1 MGWLEES
8 KNYLNSTNEKNIE
21 NQILQ
26 SKEQIDKQ
34 NKEDYVNLFLSDEQI
49 KEELKEQLGKE
60 TTDEQLQQYLEENY
74 DSFIPE
80 QYVVRGAKL
89 FCSCGSHERKLNVF
103 KDHAVYTE
111 GFPMVHELDKE
122 LEKNITFFG
131 VCSSGDPLLS
141 SQSIK
146 LVRITY
152 DQEGNPIEDV
162 VSGTMCV
169 PFIIGDWRDT
179 KENVKIIDN
188 GDKDISD
195 KYKYREDSGKGYK
208 SVTTK
213 SFLICRYGG
222 IIEPL
227 DSGQVILEGEQSNQ
241 TEKNSNPPDPNKDK
255 EVLKGLLD
263 NKGTGINLSKE
274 PEKFIK
280 HMEDII
286 NNSFEIGTNRVDEIT
301 DGTLLGDLIK
311 PQLYNDMPD
320 VIIQEEFK
328 KVMVDLYRAQQNNE
342 LDVFSYDQTREIAK
356 LINEA
361 INSNGILYI
370 PTKEQHYFRNVMND
384 LSKAP
389 ENLEDMLKE
398 VKEEKWKLVSVGEAV
413 YHKQGD
419 GNNMYNLKFVSVD
432 YDESGKQIKYGY
444 FEAVYTL
451 ENPNDMY
458 TKENPP
464 KGILLDRDKDFI
476 NMGTYNYGGN
486 TFSHTIK
493 DVLPYNGI
501 NGMGNVGEDTILLL
515 PNDYELFFK
524 DKFKDIISTE
534 DIEEVY
540 KNEEK
545 IKNFIKE
552 MN

>member
-169 PFIIGDWRDT
+169 PFIIGGWRDT

-280 HMEDII
+280 HMEYII

-320 VIIQEEFK
+320 AIIQEEFK